1 MPPRVLQWRDFVA
14 PLSERPASASATSW
28 GYAALAGRL
37 AELSGTGASA
47 LLTAAFGLV
56 LEAQQ
61 AGDPVAWVTSR
72 TSSFFPPDA
81 AEGGVDLDALAVV
94 RAEDAV
100 QAARAADQLLR
111 SGGFGL
117 VVLDLASNAGAE
129 PRVPLPMQTRLAGL
143 AQKHA
148 AAVLALTAKGPDRP
162 SLGSLVAV
170 RAEATRGPGPTCEV
184 RVIKDKRRGPG
195 ETRREAC
202 RAPAGVC

>member
-1 MPPRVLQWRDFVA
+1 MA
-14 PLSERPASASATSW
+14 ATASSW

-37 AELSGTGASA
+37 AELSGTGATA

-81 AEGGVDLDALAVV
+81 AEGGVDLEALAVV
-94 RAEDAV
+94 RAEDTV

-117 VVLDLASNAGAE
+117 VVLDLASDAAPAE
-129 PRVPLPMQTRLAGL
+129 PRVPCP
-143 AQKHA
+143 
-148 AAVLALTAKGPDRP
+148 
-162 SLGSLVAV
+162 
-170 RAEATRGPGPTCEV
+170 C
-184 RVIKDKRRGPG
+184 
-195 ETRREAC
+195 
-202 RAPAGVC
+202 

>member
-1 MPPRVLQWRDFVA
+1 MPPQALQWRDFVV
-14 PLSERPASASATSW
+14 PLSARPTAAPASSW

-81 AEGGVDLDALAVV
+81 AEGGVDLEALAVV
-94 RAEDAV
+94 RVEDAL

-117 VVLDLASNAGAE
+117 VVLDLAWGTGE
-129 PRVPLPMQTRLAGL
+129 VRVPAPQQVRLLGL

-162 SLGSLVAV
+162 SLGSLVSV
-170 RAEATRGPGPTCEV
+170 RAEARRGPGPTCEV
-184 RVIKDKRRGPG
+184 RVLKDKRRGPG

-202 RAPAGVC
+202 RAPAGLC

>member
-1 MPPRVLQWRDFVA
+1 VTWRDFVA
-14 PLSERPASASATSW
+14 PLSARPTAAPASSW

-37 AELSGTGASA
+37 AELSGAGASA

-72 TSSFFPPDA
+72 ASSFFPPDA
-81 AEGGVDLDALAVV
+81 ADGGVDLAALAVV
-94 RAEDAV
+94 RVEDAL

-117 VVLDLASNAGAE
+117 VVLDLAWGSGE
-129 PRVPLPMQTRLAGL
+129 VRVPVPQQVRLAGL

-162 SLGSLVAV
+162 SLGSLVSV
-170 RAEATRGPGPTCEV
+170 RAEARRGPGPTCEV
-184 RVIKDKRRGPG
+184 HVLKDKRRGPG

-202 RAPAGVC
+202 RAPAGLC